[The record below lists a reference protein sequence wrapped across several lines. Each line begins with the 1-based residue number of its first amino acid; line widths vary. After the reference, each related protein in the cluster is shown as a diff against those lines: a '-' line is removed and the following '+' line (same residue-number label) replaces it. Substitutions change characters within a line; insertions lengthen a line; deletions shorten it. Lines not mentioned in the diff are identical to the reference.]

1 MTQLKPG
8 TRVVRLETGEQGTV
22 EEQFIDGY
30 VALTFDDGRP
40 AELSASS
47 LRPIG

>member
-1 MTQLKPG
+1 MAPLEPG
-8 TRVVRLETGEQGTV
+8 TRVMRIETGETGTV

-30 VALTFDDGRP
+30 VALSFDDGRP

-47 LRPIG
+47 LRPIE